1 MGYKAIAKNEYG
13 ESQATIN
20 LTFEESAAGKPKIP
34 DGVAPRFPAKPTIR
48 QDGDNLV
55 MECNLEA
62 HPLPEITWFRG
73 DKRVEETQR
82 IKHEVK
88 NVSKHKYLLM
98 LTITNPAMSDG
109 GLYRCNAFNPFGD
122 SNANI
127 NLNFETGD
135 DQQPPPEP
143 TKKKSTAEPPKPP
156 ADGGFPPTFTEKPRI
171 VPNESG
177 TLVTMK
183 FKVRAKPKAEMQWF
197 KGTQKI
203 KEGPKFAVKY
213 NTLANDEYEI
223 MLEISKPCADDGG
236 DYKCMMKNEHGQLQA
251 KLNLDIEAEPAPA
264 AAPAGQAPTFVEK
277 PKIVT
282 REDGKLIMMI
292 VRYRAEFKS
301 ECVWSFKETTISETS
316 VMKLVHEK
324 VADFWESRVELTDPA
339 PENAGMYKCVVSNK
353 FGEINANLSLNI
365 EIAPVIRER
374 PIIKKVEKKKSVV
387 LQCAVQGS
395 QDIDVQWFK
404 EGQPISTETGERF
417 TIEKK
422 RAEVREGETIVQ
434 LEIQDTDATDQGS
447 YQLVAKS
454 ETGETQSQ
462 TVTLQEDQ
470 VKMEAAEVAP
480 EAEAAS
486 VASTEE
492 SVKKKKKKVV
502 KKKKK
507 KEEEKVI
514 PKPELSSYLKNFIK
528 KEGESIE
535 MKCRLEEDYEEGEW
549 PTMTWYFNGEKIESS
564 ERCLISFDGTYATLF
579 IASCTMDDMGDFKV
593 VFENKSGSDESTGKV
608 TVKPD
613 ENKKKEE
620 KKPEPKPEPKPFK
633 MPKKVEKKPEPEPEP
648 VAEEPKKIVKKKPS
662 VKPREEP
669 KEEEP
674 PFAMKL
680 KKTERVQREWKDPE
694 METVK
699 LAHHE
704 FEKAPQPVEP
714 EGKSTVKLGEPL
726 EIQDGGDGVE

>member
-1 MGYKAIAKNEYG
+1 MQMQMQQTSSSSSS
-13 ESQATIN
+13 SQQQT
-20 LTFEESAAGKPKIP
+20 TT
-34 DGVAPRFPAKPTIR
+34 V
-48 QDGDNLV
+48 
-55 MECNLEA
+55 
-62 HPLPEITWFRG
+62 
-73 DKRVEETQR
+73 VE
-82 IKHEVK
+82 
-88 NVSKHKYLLM
+88 
-98 LTITNPAMSDG
+98 
-109 GLYRCNAFNPFGD
+109 
-122 SNANI
+122 
-127 NLNFETGD
+127 
-135 DQQPPPEP
+135 
-143 TKKKSTAEPPKPP
+143 KKKSSTTVVQGSGPTG
-156 ADGGFPPTFTEKPRI
+156 DGFPPTFTEKPRI
-171 VPNESG
+171 VPNETG

-183 FKVRAKPKAEMQWF
+183 FKVRSKPKAEMQWF
-197 KGTQKI
+197 KGSQKI
-203 KEGPKFAVKY
+203 KEGAKFAVKY
-213 NTLANDEYEI
+213 NTLSSDEDEI
-223 MLEISKPCADDGG
+223 MLEISKPCGDDGG
-236 DYKCMMKNEHGQLQA
+236 DYKCMMKNDFGQLQA
-251 KLNLDIEAEPAPA
+251 KLNLNIEAEPAPA
-264 AAPAGQAPTFVEK
+264 AVPAGQAPTFVEK

-301 ECVWSFKETTISETS
+301 ECVWSFKETTIRETS

-404 EGQPISTETGERF
+404 EGQPISTDTGERF
-417 TIEKK
+417 TVEKK
-422 RAEVREGETIVQ
+422 RSEVREGETIVQ

-470 VKMEAAEVAP
+470 VKMEAAEVSA

-492 SVKKKKKKVV
+492 SV

-549 PTMTWYFNGEKIESS
+549 PTMTWYFNGDKIESS

-620 KKPEPKPEPKPFK
+620 KKA
-633 MPKKVEKKPEPEPEP
+633 EPEPEP
-648 VAEEPKKIVKKKPS
+648 VPEEPKKIVKKKPS
-662 VKPREEP
+662 TRPKEEP
-669 KEEEP
+669 KEEEA

-714 EGKSTVKLGEPL
+714 EGKSTVKLGQPL
-726 EIQDGGDGVE
+726 EVEVGGDADEDSEKKKKKKKKKKAKGE

>member
-1 MGYKAIAKNEYG
+1 MGEENSRIRYECKNLG
-13 ESQATIN
+13 
-20 LTFEESAAGKPKIP
+20 
-34 DGVAPRFPAKPTIR
+34 
-48 QDGDNLV
+48 
-55 MECNLEA
+55 
-62 HPLPEITWFRG
+62 
-73 DKRVEETQR
+73 
-82 IKHEVK
+82 
-88 NVSKHKYLLM
+88 KHKMLLT
-98 LTITNPAMSDG
+98 LTITNPSMADG

-127 NLNFETGD
+127 DLNFETGEGD
-135 DQQPPPEP
+135 AAAQQQMQMQMQQASSSSSSSTVVE
-143 TKKKSTAEPPKPP
+143 KKSSTTVEKKSSTTVVQGSGPTG
-156 ADGGFPPTFTEKPRI
+156 DGFPPTFTEKPRI
-171 VPNESG
+171 VPNETG

-183 FKVRAKPKAEMQWF
+183 FKVRSKPKAEMQWF
-197 KGTQKI
+197 KGSQKI
-203 KEGPKFAVKY
+203 KEGAKFAVKY
-213 NTLANDEYEI
+213 NTLSNDEYEI

-236 DYKCMMKNEHGQLQA
+236 DYKCMMKNDFGQLQA
-251 KLNLDIEAEPAPA
+251 KLNLNIEAEPAPA
-264 AAPAGQAPTFVEK
+264 LIPTGQAPTFVEK

-404 EGQPISTETGERF
+404 EGQPISTDTGERF
-417 TIEKK
+417 TVEKK
-422 RAEVREGETIVQ
+422 RSEVREGETIVQ

-470 VKMEAAEVAP
+470 VKMEAAEVSA

-507 KEEEKVI
+507 KEEEKV
-514 PKPELSSYLKNFIK
+514 PKPELSS
-528 KEGESIE
+528 
-535 MKCRLEEDYEEGEW
+535 
-549 PTMTWYFNGEKIESS
+549 
-564 ERCLISFDGTYATLF
+564 
-579 IASCTMDDMGDFKV
+579 
-593 VFENKSGSDESTGKV
+593 
-608 TVKPD
+608 
-613 ENKKKEE
+613 
-620 KKPEPKPEPKPFK
+620 
-633 MPKKVEKKPEPEPEP
+633 
-648 VAEEPKKIVKKKPS
+648 
-662 VKPREEP
+662 
-669 KEEEP
+669 
-674 PFAMKL
+674 
-680 KKTERVQREWKDPE
+680 
-694 METVK
+694 
-699 LAHHE
+699 
-704 FEKAPQPVEP
+704 
-714 EGKSTVKLGEPL
+714 
-726 EIQDGGDGVE
+726 